1 MIALCSAK
9 FGIALEL
16 VGNLYGFALHLA
28 RFCFPPRRRR
38 WTSIN
43 KARCKFTFL
52 RPQPGGSQGGSPCCH
67 GLCSHGR
74 RPLIYKRCVAEEVG
88 RAFIHRKLGVEAL
101 AIRRPRSQAIGTP
114 DTVPRNAA
122 DKLSRGRSL
131 LVSVANKPW
140 LALPNLSIIHA
151 VWIKI
156 ARGRIRHTL
165 DRRVFVCLGFFLN
178 IRLHIMR
185 KKKRE

>member
-1 MIALCSAK
+1 MI
-9 FGIALEL
+9 LEPIVAFSPSCIRDAVL
-16 VGNLYGFALHLA
+16 IMFVLA
-28 RFCFPPRRRR
+28 CISLLATRGCV
-38 WTSIN
+38 
-43 KARCKFTFL
+43 C
-52 RPQPGGSQGGSPCCH
+52 GV
-67 GLCSHGR
+67 CSHGR